1 MLLEKGKSG
10 ENYNIGGSSNITN
23 LDLNGIN
30 LYNYRPS
37 FLKMFPNLAELALEN
52 IKNFQS
58 NISNKEIV
66 YKKYMTLISASS

>member
-1 MLLEKGKSG
+1 MNAPEDVLTKLEQMKNPEEIKT
-10 ENYNIGGSSNITN
+10 I
-23 LDLNGIN
+23 
-30 LYNYRPS
+30 
-37 FLKMFPNLAELALEN
+37 LEN